1 MDSNGA
7 AMRQRIRNATFS
19 YIENDAP
26 PQYQDILKPDYEPG
40 CKRRVNTASYLA
52 CLHSPQMLLTKD
64 PVVKI
69 GPDYIETK
77 YGDRHAA
84 DAIVYATGFQTQK
97 WLFPMKIIGAG
108 AKDLHQVWDASGGA
122 EAYKGT
128 VVTDFPN
135 LFVLYGPNAA
145 TGQHSV
151 IFHSECQIN
160 YSCRLLRPVL
170 GGKADSIMVK
180 PQAQK
185 RDLSWVHDKLRH
197 LVFNSGCQSWWMDP
211 VTKKNTFIYPDPMYK
226 YWLRTIFPRWSD
238 FEIRKSPR
246 PGSLLRKLV
255 VSMAVSLG
263 LAGLATLS
271 LTNAEKLINQTLSWI
286 SLGRYSEPS
295 LKFSWVRSICY
306 FFVRLLVYFDLDFF
320 GICTCE

>member
-1 MDSNGA
+1 
-7 AMRQRIRNATFS
+7 MRQRIRNATFS
-19 YIENDAP
+19 YIESDAP
-26 PQYQDILKPDYEPG
+26 LQYQEILKPDYEPG

-52 CLHSPQMLLTKD
+52 CLNSPQMLLTKD

-69 GPDYIETK
+69 GPDYVETK
-77 YGDRHAA
+77 DGDQHAA
-84 DAIVYATGFQTQK
+84 DAIVYATGFQTRK
-97 WLFPMKIIGAG
+97 WLFPMRIIGAG
-108 AKDLHQVWDASGGA
+108 AKDLHQVWGASGGA

-128 VVTDFPN
+128 VMTDFPN
-135 LFVLYGPNAA
+135 LFVLYGPNTA

-170 GGKADSIMVK
+170 GGKAHSIMVK

-185 RDLSWVHDKLRH
+185 RDLPWVHDKLRH

-226 YWLRTIFPRWSD
+226 YWLRTVLSRWSD
-238 FEIRKSPR
+238 FEIRESPR
-246 PGSLLRKLV
+246 PGSLLRKLM
-255 VSMAVSLG
+255 VSMGVSLG

-271 LTNAEKLINQTLSWI
+271 STDAEKLINQTLSWI
-286 SLGRYSEPS
+286 SLRQEQ
-295 LKFSWVRSICY
+295 
-306 FFVRLLVYFDLDFF
+306 
-320 GICTCE
+320 